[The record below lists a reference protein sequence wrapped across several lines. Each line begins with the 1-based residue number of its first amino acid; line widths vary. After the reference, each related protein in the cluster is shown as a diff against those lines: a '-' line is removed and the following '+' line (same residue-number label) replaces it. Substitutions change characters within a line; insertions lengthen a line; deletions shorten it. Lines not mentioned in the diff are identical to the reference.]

1 MLVQLRGCA
10 ALAAVLLGAWSAQA
24 FIPRMPAAL
33 HQQQQQQQRCASSMY
48 STVSESVQTT

>member
-1 MLVQLRGCA
+1 MLVQLRGGA

-24 FIPRMPAAL
+24 FIPRMPAAAL
-33 HQQQQQQQRCASSMY
+33 HQQQQQRGASSLY

>member
-1 MLVQLRGCA
+1 MLVQLRGGA

-33 HQQQQQQQRCASSMY
+33 HQQQQQRCASSLY
-48 STVSESVQTT
+48 STVSESVLTT